1 MTKDA
6 AAKAVDKFA
15 IVGGTFGL
23 FTGFSIISGV
33 EILYFFAKSV
43 KNYLSKKGKMIL
55 ETTNICN
62 ILLLTSSILISNIIL
77 KMEAFNIQCF

>member
-55 ETTNICN
+55 ETTNIYV
-62 ILLLTSSILISNIIL
+62 TY
-77 KMEAFNIQCF
+77 CF